1 VISWLPTNKGSP
13 NNLIVMYEVVQKKTF
28 LLFLLIQNTF
38 YYNDNCKLTSASCK
52 MASLQIKSK
61 RQSYMQTLIC
71 IKY

>member
-1 VISWLPTNKGSP
+1 
-13 NNLIVMYEVVQKKTF
+13 MYEVVQKKTF